1 MLIFLGGIVDIIIYK
16 KVEDNILEELLFVSG
31 GLWGGKFVDDVFM
44 KFFCDFVGDKIMDML
59 KEKSMED
66 YVEICRMFEI
76 KKRIILFDKNSLVI
90 MIIL

>member
-16 KVEDNILEELLFVSG
+16 KVEDNMLEELLFVSG

-44 KFFCDFVGDKIMDML
+44 KFFWDFVGEKVMDLL